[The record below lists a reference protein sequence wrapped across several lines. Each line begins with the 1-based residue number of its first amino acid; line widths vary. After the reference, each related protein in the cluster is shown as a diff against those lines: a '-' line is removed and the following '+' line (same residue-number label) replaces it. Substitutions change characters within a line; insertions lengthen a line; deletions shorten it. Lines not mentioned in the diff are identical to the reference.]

1 MLRAATT
8 GLTPDES
15 RRRGPTG
22 AWSILEIVNHLA
34 DEEVDDFPRR
44 LRLILEDP
52 QQDWPP
58 IDPEGWARERDY
70 QSRDLAQSLE
80 RFERQRRESIK
91 WLRSLDSGKAS
102 PVAREAAPP
111 VGGPASTRAAASGG
125 DGIDWSQSHTSK
137 FGTMAAGDMLASWLA
152 HDMLHLRQIAKRL
165 HELAEIRAGGYSSA
179 YAGPWGA

>member
-1 MLRAATT
+1 MSSADSNRVDLAACIAALERFPATLRAAAA
-8 GLTPDES
+8 GLSGEEA
-15 RRRGPTG
+15 RRRGPKD

-52 QQDWPP
+52 KQEWPP

-70 QSRDLAQSLE
+70 QSRELAESLE

-91 WLRSLDSGKAS
+91 WLRSLEGQK
-102 PVAREAAPP
+102 PN
-111 VGGPASTRAAASGG
+111 
-125 DGIDWSQSHTSK
+125 WSQSHTSR
-137 FGTMAAGDMLASWLA
+137 FGTMAAGDMLAAWLA

-165 HELAEIRAGGYSSA
+165 YELAEVRAGGYSSA
-179 YAGPWGA
+179 YAGPWGP